1 MLPNYYQP
9 RFSKKSI
16 IKRQVSVERRD
27 ALIRKA
33 SNLGRRWTHVL
44 RSTLKILLSH
54 KFLKEKKKYGRGER
68 ISVNHQS
75 RRMGSAS
82 LSFECRLADSLFI
95 AYLAHVICLQDC

>member
-54 KFLKEKKKYGRGER
+54 KFLKKKKKVWERGE
-68 ISVNHQS
+68 N
-75 RRMGSAS
+75 
-82 LSFECRLADSLFI
+82 LSESSKQEDGFCIPLL
-95 AYLAHVICLQDC
+95 